1 MNSLSQSQRA
11 VLLFGLLGATLL
23 MLVGCGGDGGAG
35 TQFAGT
41 IDTLPGGRIVVANP
55 EAGIWAEG
63 DEWDVVEELRLG
75 SLDGTGPDVFGAISV
90 IEVDAEGRFYAFER
104 QAQEL
109 RVFAVDGS
117 HVRTLGRKGGGPGE
131 FEQVIGMDWAPDGN
145 LWVVDPGNSRISV
158 FDTAG
163 TYVDSHRTLGG
174 FIISPWPGGFDDLGQ
189 FYNYGVDTSNEDGF
203 AIVLVRFDDQME
215 PVDSVAIPRWQGK
228 ENFFE
233 LVGEGGHSRMRTTV
247 PFSPGL
253 TSKFV
258 RGTRHI
264 WFALTGEY
272 EIYQTS
278 MAGDTVRVISRAF
291 DPLPVTGEDMDSALV
306 RLKWFTDQGGEVDRS
321 KIPNTKPGLQQFY
334 VDDRGQIF
342 VTPVT
347 ERALTGRVLDVFDAE
362 GRYLGRLELPFQLR
376 SYPTPI
382 FRDGKLYATTIDEF
396 EVPYLVRADLG
407 QASTVERGRARELSR
422 TLR

>member
-1 MNSLSQSQRA
+1 MTELSQSQRA

-23 MLVGCGGDGGAG
+23 MLVGCGGDAGDGAR
-35 TQFAGT
+35 FAGS
-41 IDTLPGGRIVVANP
+41 IDTLPSGRIVVMNP
-55 EAGIWAEG
+55 ETGMWAEG
-63 DEWDVVEELRLG
+63 DSWEVVEELRVG
-75 SLDGTGPDVFGAISV
+75 SLDGTGPEVFGSIST
-90 IEVDAEGRFYAFER
+90 IEVDGEGRFFAFER

-109 RVFAVDGS
+109 RVFNVDGS
-117 HVRTLGRKGGGPGE
+117 HVRTIGRKGGGPGE

-163 TYVDSHRTLGG
+163 TYLDNHRTLGG
-174 FIISPWPGGFDDLGQ
+174 FVISPWPGGFDDQGQ

-203 AIVLVRFDDQME
+203 GIVLVRFDDQME
-215 PVDSVAIPRWQGK
+215 PVDSIPIPRWQGK

-233 LVGEGGHSRMRTTV
+233 LVSEGGRGRMRTTV

-258 RGTRHI
+258 KGTSHI

-278 MAGDTVRVISRAF
+278 MTGDTVRIISRAF

-306 RLKWFTDQGGEVDRS
+306 GLEWFTRQGGQVDRS
-321 KIPNTKPGLQQFY
+321 KIPSTKPALQQFF
-334 VDDRGQIF
+334 VDDQGQVF
-342 VTPVT
+342 VMPVT
-347 ERALTGRVLDVFDAE
+347 ERAKTGRVLDVFDAE
-362 GRYLGRLELPFQLR
+362 GRYLGRLELPFRLR
-376 SYPTPI
+376 PYPTPI
-382 FRDGKLYATTIDEF
+382 FRGGKLYATTMDEF

-407 QASTVERGRARELSR
+407 QPSTVERGRTRELSR
-422 TLR
+422 ALR